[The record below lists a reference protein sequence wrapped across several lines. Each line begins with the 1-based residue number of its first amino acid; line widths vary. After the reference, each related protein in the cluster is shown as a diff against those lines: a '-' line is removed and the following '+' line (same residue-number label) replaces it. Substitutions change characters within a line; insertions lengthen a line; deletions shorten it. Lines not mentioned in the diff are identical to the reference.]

1 MTSGDSKAFHVVR
14 PTDSLHSE
22 GVVCTSRKYSIKIVL
37 TVICIADED
46 YSPSSFTA
54 VAADNGDGNP
64 TSLPITSE
72 AGIAQLDDDV
82 TVTTTD
88 SASVGGRTSICHGD
102 DSDQCRRPQMY
113 TSELKTLRMVE
124 NAPYELLR
132 LPDDFLFPVVVSAN
146 ILRYDP

>member
-1 MTSGDSKAFHVVR
+1 MVR

-22 GVVCTSRKYSIKIVL
+22 GVVCTSRKYSVKIVL

-46 YSPSSFTA
+46 YSPSSFTTVA
-54 VAADNGDGNP
+54 VDNGDSTP
-64 TSLPITSE
+64 TYPPTAAE
-72 AGIAQLDDDV
+72 TPEPEEFAQVDEGD
-82 TVTTTD
+82 TVTTTGTG
-88 SASVGGRTSICHGD
+88 ASTATVGGGTVICHGD
-102 DSDQCRRPQMY
+102 DSDRCRRPQIC